1 MSVLLHCSPRGP
13 AAPEGAT
20 APPPPDR
27 GAALG
32 RRRGALTLLGVVVTA
47 VCAVLL
53 DLVLLPGRAVAWL
66 YGLPVLLAATG
77 LSVRWVALIGTAAVA
92 TQVLTTFLEPG
103 SRADPAWP
111 LFTTGAIVLT
121 AMALLL
127 ARVRTQ
133 LEREVRHR
141 QIAVATARQ
150 QYLQAAAA
158 IQARDALATQVP
170 VVVWTTD
177 ATEAL
182 HITSTRGAALTAL
195 GYPPRQASDPQPP
208 TLAAVMGP
216 EQADLARAAHQR
228 ALDGEQVTYRT
239 VWHGRHWHVTVG
251 PLRAPEGPIV
261 GVTGV
266 AVDVTEQR
274 ERERLD
280 AALLVARTAAHR
292 VNNALAPVVSYT
304 HRLTQ
309 HPAVQADARLTRF
322 ATVAERGAQR
332 AAAEIARLQRIVR
345 LEEDQTVALPVPV
358 LDLDRSTAPV
368 RGGGQPG

>member
-1 MSVLLHCSPRGP
+1 MSVLLNRSPRGP

-27 GAALG
+27 
-32 RRRGALTLLGVVVTA
+32 
-47 VCAVLL
+47 
-53 DLVLLPGRAVAWL
+53 AVAWL
-66 YGLPVLLAATG
+66 YGVPVLLAATG

-92 TQVLTTFLEPG
+92 TQVLTTFIERG
-103 SRADPAWP
+103 GGADPAWP
-111 LFTTGAIVLT
+111 LFTSGPIVLP

-158 IQARDALATQVP
+158 IQARDALAAQVP

-177 ATEAL
+177 ATEDL
-182 HITSTRGAALTAL
+182 HITSTKGAALTAL
-195 GYPPRQASDPQPP
+195 GYRPRLASDPQPP

-216 EQADLARAAHQR
+216 EQADLARAAHSR
-228 ALDGEQVTYRT
+228 ALGGEQVTYRT
-239 VWHGRHWHVTVG
+239 VWHGRHWHVTGG

-266 AVDVTEQR
+266 AVGVTEQS

-292 VNNALAPVVSYT
+292 GNNALAPVVSYT
-304 HRLTQ
+304 HLL
-309 HPAVQADARLTRF
+309 A
-322 ATVAERGAQR
+322 
-332 AAAEIARLQRIVR
+332 
-345 LEEDQTVALPVPV
+345 
-358 LDLDRSTAPV
+358 
-368 RGGGQPG
+368 